1 MLELEAPEG
10 TVAVSRADLFG
21 QNNVASD
28 SESDIELGDAIEFE
42 FEESRVEEEE
52 KQDEEEKEP
61 APAGEMFSIFSSGP
75 ALVES
80 SDDEGEIIERPQ
92 SYYFASYTADDKKQF
107 SVAAVDA
114 SEIYKWS
121 KQRLPGMEMPSRVIN
136 FTEMANRANRERQR
150 ARRRPS
156 KKARDAMRQRQQ
168 TQTAPQPEA
177 EGPKYGPERT
187 YVNPKIGKTT
197 QKRRGGHPRKPGSG
211 GGYPRKPGS

>member
-10 TVAVSRADLFG
+10 TVVVSRADLFG
-21 QNNVASD
+21 QNRVASD
-28 SESDIELGDAIEFE
+28 SESDVELGANIEFE
-42 FEESRVEEEE
+42 FEEHGAEEPTVEEAEE
-52 KQDEEEKEP
+52 QP
-61 APAGEMFSIFSSGP
+61 APGGEMFSIFSSGP

-80 SDDEGEIIERPQ
+80 SDEEDEVIERPQ

-114 SEIYKWS
+114 SEIYEWS

-156 KKARDAMRQRQQ
+156 KKARDAMRQHLQ
-168 TQTAPQPEA
+168 TQTAPQSVYE
-177 EGPKYGPERT
+177 EPKYGPERT
-187 YVNPKIGKTT
+187 YANPKIGKTT
-197 QKRRGGHPRKPGSG
+197 HKRRGGHPRKPGSG